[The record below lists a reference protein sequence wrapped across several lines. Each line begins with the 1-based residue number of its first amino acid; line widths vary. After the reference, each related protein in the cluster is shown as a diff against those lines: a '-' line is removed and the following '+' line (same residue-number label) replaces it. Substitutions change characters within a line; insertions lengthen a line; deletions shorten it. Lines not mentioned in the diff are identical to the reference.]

1 MIAICIR
8 SHGFNKS
15 RYNKRQGDRCCI
27 AAIYK
32 IIRLGQMGFWKSLF
46 GSDTLEPTKKTKLRQ
61 VPNQSGQIFF
71 STEKDLDLYELEEL
85 CDAVGWAR
93 RPIRKVRIALQHS
106 FVVLSVW
113 EHRGGFKRLIGFARA
128 TSDYAFN
135 ATLWDVVI
143 HPDFQGQG
151 LGKAMMEE
159 MIRELRKADISNI
172 SLFAD
177 AHVVNFYQQ
186 LGFNADPEGIKG
198 MFWYP

>member
-1 MIAICIR
+1 M
-8 SHGFNKS
+8 
-15 RYNKRQGDRCCI
+15 
-27 AAIYK
+27 
-32 IIRLGQMGFWKSLF
+32 GQMGFWKNLF
-46 GSDTLEPTKKTKLRQ
+46 GSDTLEPTKKTRLRQ

-71 STEKDLDLYELEEL
+71 STEKDIDLYELEEL
-85 CDAVGWAR
+85 CDSVGWAR

-106 FVVLSVW
+106 FVVLSMW
-113 EHRGGFKRLIGFARA
+113 EHRGGFRRLIGFARA

-135 ATLWDVVI
+135 ATLWDVVV
-143 HPDFQGQG
+143 HPDFQGRG

-159 MIRELRKADISNI
+159 MIRELRKSDISNI

-177 AHVVNFYQQ
+177 AHVVEFYNQ